1 MDEKERKK
9 SLRTKVIVY
18 VVLRVIVLG
27 LMVRAII
34 TANWHEVFYCVLT
47 LVLFMVPS
55 IVERK
60 LKIELPSGLEIVVL
74 LFIFA
79 GEILGE
85 IGQFFNRVASWDL
98 MLHTVNGFLMAA
110 IGIALIDVL
119 NKSPKINLSM
129 SPFFVAFVAFCFSMT
144 IGVLWEFGE
153 YSMDMLVNTDAQ
165 KDTLVSYV
173 NTDYF
178 SPKGEKI
185 FTRVDDIQQTV
196 IYGYSGGEETQL
208 VVDGGYLDIGLH
220 DTIEDM
226 FVNLI
231 GAAVFSVIGALF
243 IKSRGKGQ
251 VAGAFIPRLLTDEEA
266 EQAQKQKKDMLRD
279 MAKGGRR
286 SKDDDAAGDSSAGID
301 GDKGEGS

>member
-1 MDEKERKK
+1 MDEKERRK
-9 SLRTKVIVY
+9 SLRTKIIVY
-18 VVLRVIVLG
+18 VILRVIVLA
-27 LMVRAII
+27 LLVRAVI
-34 TANWHEVFYCVLT
+34 TANWHEVLYCVLT
-47 LVLFMVPS
+47 LVLFIVPS
-55 IVERK
+55 IVEK
-60 LKIELPSGLEIVVL
+60 QMKIELPSGLEIVVL

-85 IGQFFNRVASWDL
+85 IGQFFHRVATWDL

-119 NKSPKINLSM
+119 NKSPKINMSM

-153 YSMDMLVNTDAQ
+153 YSMDMLVGSDTQ
-165 KDTLVSYV
+165 KDTVVSYV
-173 NTDYF
+173 NTDIF
-178 SPKGEKI
+178 SPQGQKVI
-185 FTRVDDIQQTV
+185 TRIEDIDQTV

-208 VVDGGYLDIGLH
+208 VIEGGYLDVGLH

-231 GAAVFSVIGALF
+231 GAAVFSIIGALF

-251 VAGAFIPRLLTDEEA
+251 VAGAFIPRFLTDEEA
-266 EQAQKQKKDMLRD
+266 EEAQRQKKNMLRE
-279 MAKGGRR
+279 MAKVGRR
-286 SKDDDAAGDSSAGID
+286 SKEDDPAGDSSAGGN
-301 GDKGEGS
+301 GDQGEGG